1 MRVAFRLYTYYE
13 MHILL
18 CPLHPPNYFVATLV
32 VVEKNRT
39 KVAPHSPA
47 EARAT
52 ASTYLVASSWILI
65 DWEIDRREMAE
76 FLFAITCSLF
86 ANPTKSPPGSSL
98 GSDHSQCVDRIVFR
112 LAYTG
117 VSLSTIESRTRYSL
131 SRSKEKGKL
140 SRSLGIPTE

>member
-1 MRVAFRLYTYYE
+1 

-18 CPLHPPNYFVATLV
+18 CPLHPPNYFVAILV
-32 VVEKNRT
+32 VVEKNQT

-52 ASTYLVASSWILI
+52 ASTYLIASSWILI

-86 ANPTKSPPGSSL
+86 ANPTKSPPGSNL
-98 GSDHSQCVDRIVFR
+98 GSDHSQCVDRIVFH
-112 LAYTG
+112 LAYRG
-117 VSLSTIESRTRYSL
+117 ESESRTRYSL